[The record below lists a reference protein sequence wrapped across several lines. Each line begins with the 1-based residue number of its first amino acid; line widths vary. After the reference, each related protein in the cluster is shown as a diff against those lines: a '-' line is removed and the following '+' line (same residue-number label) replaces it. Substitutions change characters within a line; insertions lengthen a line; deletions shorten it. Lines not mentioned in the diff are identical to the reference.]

1 LVIVEVVGS
10 RRRSIPEIFPA
21 RGSSV
26 QAGGGLDGTTV
37 VSGGQGR
44 EAAGSV
50 GTVGLDGVSS
60 KGERTEVI

>member
-1 LVIVEVVGS
+1 M
-10 RRRSIPEIFPA
+10 
-21 RGSSV
+21 
-26 QAGGGLDGTTV
+26 DGTTV